1 MAERLARLERRPEF
15 KQHVTD
21 GVIAELK
28 RLYFDTAL
36 SANPYT
42 FSALRTLTGIDRI
55 LFASDYPFAPE
66 DTMSA
71 TVSGLAALGL
81 SETELNAIER
91 GNALELMPS
100 LNA

>member
-1 MAERLARLERRPEF
+1 
-15 KQHVTD
+15 
-21 GVIAELK
+21 
-28 RLYFDTAL
+28 
-36 SANPYT
+36 
-42 FSALRTLTGIDRI
+42 
-55 LFASDYPFAPE
+55 
-66 DTMSA
+66 MSA